1 MTDNNFGKPSNSK
14 KQNLHPLILAL
25 VLAGGILLGYMVSIN
40 TVEKPSILQKYNY
53 NKIEDVI
60 KYIDNNYVD
69 SLNVKDLE
77 NKAIEN
83 LLSDLDP
90 HSVYIPSSEMQAVE
104 EDMQG
109 NFEGIGVEF
118 RIRKDT
124 ISIEATIQDGPSEKI
139 GIVAGDKII
148 YVEDSLVAGVGV
160 KNSDVV
166 KMLKGPKG
174 TKVKVTMLRQGDLI
188 PFYIVRDKIPI
199 YSVDASYLLNKET
212 GYIKVN
218 RFAATTYDEF
228 SSSLKKLK
236 KQEIKNLIIDLRGN
250 PGGYLQA
257 AVEMID
263 EILTDDKLVVYTEGL
278 HQPRVDYLTDSKGL
292 FEEGKLVVLVDQF
305 SASASEIMAGAIQ
318 DWDRGTIIG
327 RRTFGKGLV
336 QEQHLFPD
344 TSALRLTVARYYTPS
359 GRSIQK
365 PYDDKDSYYQELGNR
380 FEDGELL
387 GTDSL
392 AETHQDTVVYYTKV
406 EKRKVYGG
414 GGIAPDVFVPL
425 DTLMTN
431 NYVASFRQY
440 MAPFLFDYTTKNKAE
455 FDKYNVDNFV
465 GNFQVS
471 NEMLLSFISY
481 AQSNGFERKLSDN
494 TNYKRGIKVLLKAN
508 LAKQL
513 FKNEGF
519 YRVVNSES
527 EAIKKALEEFAN

>member
-40 TVEKPSILQKYNY
+40 TIEKPSILQKYNY
-53 NKIEDVI
+53 NKIDEVL
-60 KYIDNNYVD
+60 KYINNNYVD
-69 SLNVKDLE
+69 SLNIKDIE

-83 LLSDLDP
+83 LLTDLDP

-118 RIRKDT
+118 RIRQDT

-139 GIVAGDKII
+139 GIMAGDKII

-160 KNSDVV
+160 KNNDVV

-174 TKVKVTMLRQGDLI
+174 TKVKVSVLRQGEMI

-199 YSVDASYLLNKET
+199 YSVDASYMLNKET

-218 RFAATTYDEF
+218 RFAATTYEEF
-228 SSSLKKLK
+228 SSNLKKLK

-250 PGGYLQA
+250 PGGYLEA
-257 AVEMID
+257 AVDMID
-263 EILTDDKLVVYTEGL
+263 ELLEDDKLVVYTEGL
-278 HQPRVDYLTDSKGL
+278 HQPRVDYITDKKGL

-305 SASASEIMAGAIQ
+305 SASASEIMAGAVQ

-365 PYDDKDSYYQELGNR
+365 PYEDKNSYYEELELR
-380 FEDGELL
+380 YEDGELL
-387 GTDSL
+387 GTDTL
-392 AETHQDTVVYYTKV
+392 NKTHQDTVVYYTLV
-406 EKRKVYGG
+406 DKRKVYGG

-431 NYVASFRQY
+431 IYVANFRQY
-440 MAPFLFDYTTKNKAE
+440 MAPFLFDFYAQNKKQLDA
-455 FDKYNVDNFV
+455 YNVENFV
-465 GNFQVS
+465 SAFNISDVMY
-471 NEMLLSFISY
+471 NSFVTY
-481 AQSNGFERKLSDN
+481 AQKSGLQKDLSNN
-494 TNYKRGIKVLLKAN
+494 TDYKKGIKLLLKAN

-513 FKNEGF
+513 YKNEGF
-519 YRVVNSES
+519 YRVINSQS
-527 EAIKKALEEFAN
+527 EAITKALEQLK